1 MGVPAMF
8 LQIEDFFTAA
18 EVHSVRELARAT
30 RFIDGRHSNPHNHT
44 KRSLIPDPA
53 DPNAQRAGQI
63 ALGAFQRSERARDF
77 VFPRRIAVPQIVR
90 YGQDM
95 GYGAHCDAAFMAVGQ
110 QPLRSDVS
118 CTLFLGEPGSYAGG
132 DLVIYL
138 GSQEVRIKGQPG
150 EAVLYPSTTLH
161 EVEPVTAG
169 ERLVM
174 ITFIESQIADPAQ
187 RELLFALNEV
197 RALEGAKLE
206 WGNRMR
212 LEYVAANLQR
222 MWAQP

>member
-8 LQIEDFFTAA
+8 LQIEDFLTAA

-63 ALGAFQRSERARDF
+63 ALGAFHRSERARDF

-118 CTLFLGEPGSYAGG
+118 CTLFIGEPGSYAGG
-132 DLVIYL
+132 ELVIYL

-161 EVEPVTAG
+161 EVEPVTGG

-187 RELLFALNEV
+187 RELLFTLNEV